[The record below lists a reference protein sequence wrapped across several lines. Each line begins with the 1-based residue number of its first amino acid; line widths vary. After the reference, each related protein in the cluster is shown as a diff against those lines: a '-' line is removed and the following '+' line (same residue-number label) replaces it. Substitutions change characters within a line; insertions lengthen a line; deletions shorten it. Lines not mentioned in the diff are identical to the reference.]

1 MNAHETWLQE
11 RRTGIGGSDVAA
23 ILGLSKWRTPL
34 QVWQE
39 KRGEL
44 AGAPDNDAMRWGR
57 YLEPVVRQAYAD
69 QMGVDVRMPP
79 AMIRHPRHDWMIAN
93 VDGVTDEPRLF
104 EAKTARTADGWGEA
118 GTDEIPQAYLLQV
131 QHYMAVT
138 AIPVADVAVL
148 IGGSDFRVY
157 PIQADAEL
165 QDMLID
171 AEREFWRSVQ
181 AGEPPEPVSYADV
194 IARYGHSSRT
204 DRVMADAAALQ
215 AVQQLRELK
224 VQEEH
229 LKLAI
234 EEWRAVV
241 MKALGECDTLVDS
254 AGKTL
259 CTWKAANAPMRFD
272 AAALKA
278 AHPDLHA
285 QFLKAGEAS
294 RRFLLK

>member
-1 MNAHETWLQE
+1 MNAHDTWLQE
-11 RRTGIGGSDVAA
+11 RRTGIGGSDLAA
-23 ILGLSKWRTPL
+23 ILGLSKWKTPL

-39 KRGEL
+39 KRGEV
-44 AGAPDNDAMRWGR
+44 AGTPDNDAMRWGR

-69 QMGVDVRMPP
+69 QMGVEVRVPP
-79 AMIRHPRHDWMIAN
+79 AMIRHPRHEWMIAN

-104 EAKTARTADGWGEA
+104 EAKTARTADGWGEP

-157 PIQADAEL
+157 PISADAEL

-204 DRVMADAAALQ
+204 DRVMADAEVLAAL
-215 AVQQLRELK
+215 QQLRELK
-224 VQEEH
+224 VQEKH
-229 LKLAI
+229 LELAT
-234 EEWRAVV
+234 EQWRAVV
-241 MKALGECDTLVDS
+241 MKALGELDTLVGPD
-254 AGKTL
+254 GKTL
-259 CTWKAANAPMRFD
+259 ATWKAGAAPMRFD
-272 AAALKA
+272 AAAFKA

-285 QFLKAGEAS
+285 QFLKAGEVS